1 MPDDVEVTCTCNSG
15 PPEHYWTDTTNDA
28 ARHIAYGIEHGAWAC
43 DCVDWDD
50 EDATAAYAHLY
61 HEEVRRRDKLRE
73 GIHKLERERL
83 ITIARGDKI
92 LIDAR
97 LPADSLHRAA
107 MLKESRDA

>member
-1 MPDDVEVTCTCNSG
+1 MPHDVEVTCTCNSG
-15 PPEHYWTDTTNDA
+15 PPDHYWSDSTNDA

-43 DCVDWDD
+43 DCVDWDY
-50 EDATAAYAHLY
+50 EDATEAYSHLY
-61 HEEVRRRDKLRE
+61 HEEVLRRDVLRE

-97 LPADSLHRAA
+97 LPADSLHRAC
-107 MLKESRDA
+107 MLREASDA